1 MAQNEL
7 RLDLPDEAATNR
19 LGEDLAAVLAKGD
32 AIALEGDLGVGKT
45 TLARALIRA
54 LAGDP
59 DLEVPSPTF
68 TLVQSYEGRLPVLH
82 LDLYR
87 LGSPDELEE
96 LGLDEGL
103 ENGAVLIEWPE
114 RAAGLLPEQAIT
126 VEIETAGSGRRV
138 RIEGNDE
145 VLSRIRRTLDIR
157 HFLERSG
164 LKDAHRRYLLGDAS
178 VRAYETVTAG
188 DQPPLILMNA
198 PRRSLGPVIRDGKT
212 YGEIAHLA
220 HTVVPF
226 VAMDRALRERGFAA
240 PEIHA
245 QDLGKGLL
253 LLENLG
259 NVGIVRPDGSPIRE
273 RYLAS
278 AELLAAIHAS
288 GWPAEL
294 PAADDLK
301 HRLPPYDREA
311 MLIEVELFLDWF
323 MPFASGRNASD
334 AERIEFYAIWNDLIA
349 RLGKGESGIVL
360 RDFHSPNIIWR
371 ADRQGCDRLGIIDFQ
386 DALLGPSPYDVA
398 SLAFDARID
407 IPSDLSREIR
417 EAYRQARGIFSP
429 SERELFE
436 EAFAITAAQRNTK
449 ILGLFVRLD
458 RRDGKPHYLRH
469 LPRIRDYVMRAL
481 DHPVM
486 ERLRDFY
493 LRAKLAEVPL

>member
-1 MAQNEL
+1 MAKTEL

-19 LGEDLAAVLAKGD
+19 LGEDIAAILAKGD
-32 AIALEGDLGVGKT
+32 TIALKGDLGAGKT

-54 LAGDP
+54 LAADP
-59 DLEVPSPTF
+59 ALEVPSPTF
-68 TLVQSYEGRLPVLH
+68 TLVQAYEARVPILH
-82 LDLYR
+82 FDLYR
-87 LGSPDELEE
+87 LGNPDELEE

-103 ENGAVLIEWPE
+103 ENGAALIEWPE
-114 RAAGLLPEQAIT
+114 RAEGLLPGNLLT
-126 VEIETAGSGRRV
+126 VEIDTAGSGRSV
-138 RIEGNDE
+138 RISGSDE
-145 VLSRIRRTLDIR
+145 ALARIRRSLAIRRFLDR
-157 HFLERSG
+157 PG
-164 LKDAHRRYLLGDAS
+164 LPHAHRRYLLGDAS
-178 VRAYETVTAG
+178 VRAYETITFNAK
-188 DQPPLILMNA
+188 PPLILMNA
-198 PRRSLGPVIRDGKT
+198 PRRPLGPPIRDGKT

-220 HTVVPF
+220 PSIVAF

-245 QDLGKGLL
+245 QDLDKGLL

-259 NVGIVRPDGSPIRE
+259 HTGIIGQDGSPIRE

-278 AELLAAIHAS
+278 AALLAAIHACD
-288 GWPAEL
+288 WPAEL
-294 PAADDLK
+294 EVTKDVI
-301 HRLPPYDREA
+301 HRLPPYDRDA
-311 MLIEVELFLDWF
+311 MMIEVELFLDWF

-334 AERIEFYAIWNDLIA
+334 AERAEFHALWNGLI
-349 RLGKGESGIVL
+349 GKLTKSEPGIVL

-371 ADRQGCDRLGIIDFQ
+371 AKRKGHDRLGIIDFQ
-386 DALLGPSPYDVA
+386 DALIGPSAYDVA

-407 IPSDLSREIR
+407 IDPDLSREVVD
-417 EAYRQARGIFSP
+417 AYRRARGIS
-429 SERELFE
+429 SSAERARFD

-486 ERLRDFY
+486 GPLRDFY
-493 LRAKLAEVPL
+493 LRAGLAGVTL

>member
-1 MAQNEL
+1 MAGAEL

-19 LGEDLAAVLAKGD
+19 LGEDIAAVLAKGD
-32 AIALEGDLGVGKT
+32 TVALKGDLGAGKT

-54 LAGDP
+54 MAGEP
-59 DLEVPSPTF
+59 GLEVPSPTF
-68 TLVQSYEGRLPVLH
+68 TLVQAYEARVPILH

-114 RAAGLLPEQAIT
+114 RAEGLLPGKTLT
-126 VEIETAGSGRRV
+126 VEIETAGSGRSV
-138 RIEGNDE
+138 RIGGDDE
-145 VLSRIRRTLDIR
+145 ALGRIRRSLAIR
-157 HFLERSG
+157 RFLGRSG
-164 LKDAHRRYLLGDAS
+164 FRDAQRRYLLGDAS
-178 VRAYETVTAG
+178 VRAYETILSG
-188 DQPPLILMNA
+188 KRPPLILMNA
-198 PRRSLGPVIRDGKT
+198 PPRPLGPPIRDGRT

-220 HTVVPF
+220 HSVVPF

-245 QDLGKGLL
+245 QDLEEGFL

-259 NVGIVRPDGSPIRE
+259 HAGIVDRNGSPIRE

-278 AELLAAIHAS
+278 AELLAAIHS
-288 GWPAEL
+288 CDWPAEL
-294 PAADDLK
+294 EAAEGVV
-301 HRLPPYDREA
+301 HRLPAYDREA
-311 MLIEVELFLDWF
+311 MTIEVELFLEWF
-323 MPFASGRNASD
+323 MPFACGRNASEEER
-334 AERIEFYAIWNDLIA
+334 AEFHAIWDELIA
-349 RLGKGESGIVL
+349 RIGGSEPGIVL

-371 ADRQGCDRLGIIDFQ
+371 ADRSGHDRLGIIDFQ
-386 DALLGPSPYDVA
+386 DALLGPSAYDAA

-407 IPSDLSREIR
+407 IDPGLSQEI
-417 EAYRQARGIFSP
+417 AATYRRARGITSP
-429 SERELFE
+429 AGRVHFE
-436 EAFAITAAQRNTK
+436 EAFAIAAAQRNIK

-481 DHPVM
+481 EHPALAH
-486 ERLRDFY
+486 LRDFC
-493 LRAKLAEVPL
+493 LRAKLAEVAL

>member
-1 MAQNEL
+1 MAKNEL

-19 LGEDLAAVLAKGD
+19 LGEDIAAVLAKGD
-32 AIALEGDLGVGKT
+32 AVALKGELGAGKT
-45 TLARALIRA
+45 MLARALIRA

-59 DLEVPSPTF
+59 ALDVPSPSF
-68 TLVQSYEGRLPVLH
+68 TLVQAYEGRLPVLH

-114 RAAGLLPEQAIT
+114 RAGELLPEQAIT
-126 VEIETAGSGRRV
+126 VEIETAGFGRSVNISGD
-138 RIEGNDE
+138 DE
-145 VLSRIRRTLDIR
+145 ALARIRRSLDIR
-157 HFLERSG
+157 DFLQRSG
-164 LKDAHRRYLLGDAS
+164 LGDAHRRYLLGDAS
-178 VRAYETVTAG
+178 VRAYETVTCGA
-188 DQPPLILMNA
+188 QPPLILMNA

-240 PEIHA
+240 PEIQA
-245 QDLGKGLL
+245 QDLEKGLL

-259 NVGIVRPDGSPIRE
+259 DIGIIRQDGSPIKE

-278 AELLAAIHAS
+278 AELLAAIHAY

-294 PAADDLK
+294 PVMDGLT
-301 HRLPPYDREA
+301 HRLPPYDRDA

-334 AERIEFYAIWNDLIA
+334 KERAEFHSIWDDLIT
-349 RLGKGESGIVL
+349 RLGLSKPGIVL

-371 ADRQGCDRLGIIDFQ
+371 ADREGHDRLGIIDFQ
-386 DALLGPSPYDVA
+386 DALVGPSAYDVA

-407 IPSDLSREIR
+407 IPPDLSCEIV
-417 EAYRQARGIFSP
+417 EAYRRARGIS
-429 SERELFE
+429 SAAERERFD
-436 EAFAITAAQRNTK
+436 EAFAIAAAQRNTK

-481 DHPVM
+481 DHPAM
-486 ERLRDFY
+486 GPLRDFY
-493 LRAKLAEVPL
+493 FRAKLAEAAL

>member
-1 MAQNEL
+1 MANNEL

-19 LGEDLAAVLAKGD
+19 LGEDIAAVLAKGD
-32 AIALEGDLGVGKT
+32 AIALKGDLGAGKT
-45 TLARALIRA
+45 TLARALVRA

-59 DLEVPSPTF
+59 DLDVPSPTF
-68 TLVQSYEGRLPVLH
+68 TLVQAYEGRVPVLH

-114 RAAGLLPEQAIT
+114 RAGELLPEQAIT
-126 VEIETAGSGRRV
+126 VEIETASSGRRV
-138 RIEGNDE
+138 RIRGDDE
-145 VLSRIRRTLDIR
+145 ALSRIRRSLDIR
-157 HFLERSG
+157 HFLEQSG
-164 LKDAHRRYLLGDAS
+164 LGDADRRYLLGDAS
-178 VRAYETVTAG
+178 VRAYETVSAG
-188 DQPPLILMNA
+188 DQRPLILMNA
-198 PRRSLGPVIRDGKT
+198 PRRTLGPVIRDGKT

-220 HTVVPF
+220 HSVASF

-245 QDLGKGLL
+245 QDLEKGLL

-259 NVGIVRPDGSPIRE
+259 NSGIVSQDGSPIRE

-278 AELLAAIHAS
+278 AELLAAIHACN
-288 GWPAEL
+288 WPAEL
-294 PAADDLK
+294 PLANGLT
-301 HRLPPYDREA
+301 HRLPPYDRDA
-311 MLIEVELFLDWF
+311 MMIEVELFLDWF

-334 AERIEFYAIWNDLIA
+334 AERIEFHAIWDDLIA
-349 RLGKGESGIVL
+349 RLGKSESGIVL

-371 ADRQGCDRLGIIDFQ
+371 ADRQGHDRLGIIDFQ
-386 DALLGPSPYDVA
+386 DALIGPSAYDVA

-407 IPSDLSREIR
+407 VPSDLSEAIVEI
-417 EAYRQARGIFSP
+417 YRQAQGLS
-429 SERELFE
+429 SAAERERFE
-436 EAFAITAAQRNTK
+436 EAFAIAAAQRNTK

-458 RRDGKPHYLRH
+458 RRDGKPYYLRH